1 MNRNT
6 LNPVDVEPVNVTPAK
21 ELAPLV
27 VDLATAARLAGVS
40 DRHLRKFLHELPH
53 IRIGGRLLFRVER
66 LNEWLAAREA
76 TQTTGGEHD
85 LQA

>member
-1 MNRNT
+1 MRDAFAA
-6 LNPVDVEPVNVTPAK
+6 DVPAPIKVTEPN

-27 VDLATAARLAGVS
+27 VDLATAAKLVGVS

-53 IRIGGRLLFRVER
+53 VRIGGRLVFRVAR

-76 TQTTGGEHD
+76 TEPQGGET
-85 LQA
+85 